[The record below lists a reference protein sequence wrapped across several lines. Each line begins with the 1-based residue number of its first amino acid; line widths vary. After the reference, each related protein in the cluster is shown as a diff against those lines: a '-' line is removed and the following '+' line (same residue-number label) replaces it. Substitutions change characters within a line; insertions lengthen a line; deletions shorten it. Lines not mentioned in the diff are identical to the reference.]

1 KKPIG
6 PTVTIVT
13 PSTFDINISA
23 TLTLESGYDIESIK
37 VVFLDIINSYLIE
50 NSKEIIYIKIMSLL
64 ASIEGVHDIKN
75 LLVNDDVKNI
85 IVDEEK
91 VPAVSSAVFDIEVS

>member
-1 KKPIG
+1 M
-6 PTVTIVT
+6 
-13 PSTFDINISA
+13 
-23 TLTLESGYDIESIK
+23 
-37 VVFLDIINSYLIE
+37 FLDIINSYLIE

>member
-1 KKPIG
+1 
-6 PTVTIVT
+6 
-13 PSTFDINISA
+13 
-23 TLTLESGYDIESIK
+23 
-37 VVFLDIINSYLIE
+37 
-50 NSKEIIYIKIMSLL
+50 

-91 VPAVSSAVFDIEVS
+91 VPAVSSVAFDVEVS

>member
-1 KKPIG
+1 
-6 PTVTIVT
+6 
-13 PSTFDINISA
+13 
-23 TLTLESGYDIESIK
+23 
-37 VVFLDIINSYLIE
+37 
-50 NSKEIIYIKIMSLL
+50 MSLL

-91 VPAVSSAVFDIEVS
+91 VPAVSSAIFDIEVS